1 MYALSSEAL
10 EQEPPVRRARDIYL
24 SGSGLLNMTFSCY
37 IHLLAKLVASF
48 LFYFAVVCL
57 VVVVSGRVS
66 L

>member
-1 MYALSSEAL
+1 M
-10 EQEPPVRRARDIYL
+10 RRARDIYL
-24 SGSGLLNMTFSCY
+24 SGSGLLNMTFSSY
-37 IHLLAKLVASF
+37 IHLLAKLVVSF